1 MPSWA
6 GQPLKQALVFHLF
19 HSKRDQIII
28 RMHQIK
34 LENIGYRTI
43 NSLEKPHE
51 SHLLGGGGHGPILE
65 RTQVISYKLTFK

>member
-1 MPSWA
+1 
-6 GQPLKQALVFHLF
+6 
-19 HSKRDQIII
+19 
-28 RMHQIK
+28 MHQIK

-51 SHLLGGGGHGPILE
+51 SHLLGGGDGPILE